1 MIHRAGVE
9 GSSEELDEFGLVLKF
24 TWGNPQLQPK
34 THTHTLAWLHCP
46 PPSHPASMIWESART
61 PSVEPHLLCD

>member
-1 MIHRAGVE
+1 MIRRAGAE

-34 THTHTLAWLHCP
+34 THTHTCVASLSTPL
-46 PPSHPASMIWESART
+46 PSCFHDLGECTHPIRGAT
-61 PSVEPHLLCD
+61 PTV

>member
-1 MIHRAGVE
+1 MIRRAGAE

-34 THTHTLAWLHCP
+34 THTHTCVASLST
-46 PPSHPASMIWESART
+46 PSHPASMIWESAHT

>member
-1 MIHRAGVE
+1 MIHRAGAE

-34 THTHTLAWLHCP
+34 THTHTHLRGFTVHP
-46 PPSHPASMIWESART
+46 PPI
-61 PSVEPHLLCD
+61 LLP